1 MRKKPLNFAP
11 EYSITT
17 EGEIFR
23 NGKKLN
29 PSKTQFG
36 GQKVD
41 IHWKTYLV
49 HRLVA
54 YAFLWLKLNDEE
66 AFVQHADD
74 NQQNNSV
81 KNLSIGTNASNTQ
94 DKVNKNRQFRPKGE
108 LNSQAKLKIRDI
120 QTIKRAVQNGT
131 SQASLAKHY
140 NISEAEISRI
150 VNGLRW

>member
-41 IHWKTYLV
+41 IH
-49 HRLVA
+49 
-54 YAFLWLKLNDEE
+54 
-66 AFVQHADD
+66 
-74 NQQNNSV
+74 
-81 KNLSIGTNASNTQ
+81 
-94 DKVNKNRQFRPKGE
+94 
-108 LNSQAKLKIRDI
+108 
-120 QTIKRAVQNGT
+120 
-131 SQASLAKHY
+131 
-140 NISEAEISRI
+140 
-150 VNGLRW
+150 